1 MKDILFAAVA
11 LCAPM
16 FIVAV
21 LSGAVALCEYV
32 GEKLGK
38 KRYKNWEIDQQA

>member
-1 MKDILFAAVA
+1 MKDILFASVA

-21 LSGAVALCEYV
+21 LSGAVALCELV
-32 GEKLGK
+32 GERLGK
-38 KRYKNWEIDQQA
+38 RRFKEWEVDRQA

>member
-1 MKDILFAAVA
+1 MKDIIFAAAA

-16 FIVAV
+16 LIVAV

-38 KRYKNWEIDQQA
+38 RRFQRWETDRQA

>member
-1 MKDILFAAVA
+1 MKDIIFAAAA

-32 GEKLGK
+32 GKRLGK
-38 KRYKNWEIDQQA
+38 KRFKKWEVDRQA